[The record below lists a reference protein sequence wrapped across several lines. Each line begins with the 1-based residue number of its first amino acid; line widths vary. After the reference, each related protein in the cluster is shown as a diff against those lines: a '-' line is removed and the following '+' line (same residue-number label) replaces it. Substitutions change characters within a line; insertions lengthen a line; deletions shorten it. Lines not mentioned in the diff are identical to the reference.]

1 MLPRRRSTV
10 AGAALDDNM
19 EHKEGR
25 KAPMTESLQLKYDSD
40 SRHFRVGF
48 EKDACWRQAARAE
61 TLGGEMG
68 SEEQL
73 REKYERSKAQGRGKH

>member
-1 MLPRRRSTV
+1 M
-10 AGAALDDNM
+10 GAALDDSM

-25 KAPMTESLQLKYDSD
+25 KVPRTESLQLKYDSD
-40 SRHFRVGF
+40 SRHFRVAF
-48 EKDACWRQAARAE
+48 EKDSCWRQAARAE

-73 REKYERSKAQGRGKH
+73 REKHQRSIAQGWGKQNRQKGYVPR